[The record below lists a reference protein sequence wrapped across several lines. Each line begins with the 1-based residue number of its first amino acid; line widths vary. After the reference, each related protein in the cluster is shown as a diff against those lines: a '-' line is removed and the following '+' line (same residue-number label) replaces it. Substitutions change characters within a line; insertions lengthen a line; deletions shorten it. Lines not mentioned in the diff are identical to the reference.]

1 MVQNQIEW
9 THETVKT
16 ITDTYLELAKL
27 SGKADDASEIAIQ
40 LYREEIEAIVHKYIN
55 DMDEQIIME
64 LDPMISHPLNQTFI
78 RDIFQ

>member
-1 MVQNQIEW
+1 MVENQIEW

-16 ITDTYLELAKL
+16 ITDTYLELAKS

-55 DMDEQIIME
+55 DMDEEIIME
-64 LDPMISHPLNQTFI
+64 LDPLISHPLNQTFI

>member
-16 ITDTYLELAKL
+16 ITDTYLELAKS

-55 DMDEQIIME
+55 DMDEEIIME
-64 LDPMISHPLNQTFI
+64 LAPLISHPLNQPFI

>member
-16 ITDTYLELAKL
+16 ITEKYLELAKS

-55 DMDEQIIME
+55 DMDEEIIME
-64 LDPMISHPLNQTFI
+64 LDPLISHPLNQTFI

>member
-1 MVQNQIEW
+1 MGQYQIKW
-9 THETVKT
+9 THETVKI
-16 ITDTYLELAKL
+16 ITDRYLALAKS
-27 SGKADDASEIAIQ
+27 SGKANDASEIAIQ
-40 LYREEIEAIVHKYIN
+40 LYREEIEAIVHKHIN

>member
-16 ITDTYLELAKL
+16 ITDTYLELAKS

-40 LYREEIEAIVHKYIN
+40 LYREEIEAIVHKHIN

>member
-1 MVQNQIEW
+1 MGQNQIEW
-9 THETVKT
+9 THEAVKI
-16 ITDTYLELAKL
+16 ITDRYLALAKS
-27 SGKADDASEIAIQ
+27 SGKANDASEIAIQ

-55 DMDEQIIME
+55 DMDEEIIME

>member
-16 ITDTYLELAKL
+16 ITDTYLELAKS

-55 DMDEQIIME
+55 DMDEEIIME
-64 LDPMISHPLNQTFI
+64 LDPLITHPLNQTFI

>member
-16 ITDTYLELAKL
+16 ITDTYLELAKS

-55 DMDEQIIME
+55 DMDEEIIME
-64 LDPMISHPLNQTFI
+64 LDPLISHPLNQTFI

>member
-16 ITDTYLELAKL
+16 ITDTYLELAKS

-55 DMDEQIIME
+55 DMDEEIILE
-64 LDPMISHPLNQTFI
+64 LDPLISHPLNQTFI